1 MYPTK
6 FRVRKQ
12 AVSKQRMFQNKK
24 QPYVAQWFIR
34 NDFVYLI
41 ERVKLYV
48 LEPYP
53 SSSKKGF
60 LAMRGHLEGC
70 LKNLV

>member
-1 MYPTK
+1 M
-6 FRVRKQ
+6 
-12 AVSKQRMFQNKK
+12 
-24 QPYVAQWFIR
+24 AQWFIR

-53 SSSKKGF
+53 SSSKNVF
-60 LAMRGHLEGC
+60 LAMRGHLEGGI
-70 LKNLV
+70 KNIVLFYCIIAIKFSFIECEV